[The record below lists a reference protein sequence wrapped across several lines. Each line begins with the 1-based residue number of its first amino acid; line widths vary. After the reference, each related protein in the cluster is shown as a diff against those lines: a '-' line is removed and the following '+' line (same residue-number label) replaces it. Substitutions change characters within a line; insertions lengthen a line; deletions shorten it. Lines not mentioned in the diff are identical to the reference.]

1 LAPLA
6 VGGTD
11 NKGAAL
17 VDMLPVYIVV
27 GVLALLILYII
38 AVYNGLVAKRQTVN
52 EAFSGIDVQLK
63 LRRELVPNLVETV
76 KGYAA
81 HEKSTLDAV
90 ISARNAAAAAQGP
103 AALGAA
109 ESALTGA
116 LGKLFALAEAYPDLK
131 ASQNFMQLQTELSS
145 IEDKVAAARRFYNSS
160 VGDYN
165 TAIQQFPASIIASG
179 TGFAAREFFDVGE
192 SERAQ
197 LNVAPQVKF

>member
-1 LAPLA
+1 
-6 VGGTD
+6 
-11 NKGAAL
+11 
-17 VDMLPVYIVV
+17 MLPVYIGLGVV
-27 GVLALLILYII
+27 AVVVIAII
-38 AVYNGLVAKRQTVN
+38 AIYNGLVAKRQQVS

-63 LRRELVPNLVETV
+63 LRRELIPNLVETV

-90 ISARNAAAAAQGP
+90 IAARNAAAAAQGP
-103 AALGAA
+103 AAMGQA
-109 ESALTGA
+109 ESTLSGA
-116 LGKLFALAEAYPDLK
+116 LGKMFALAEAYPDLK
-131 ASQNFMQLQTELSS
+131 ASNNFIQLQTELSS

-165 TAIQQFPASIIASG
+165 TAIQQFPASIIAGSSG
-179 TGFAAREFFDVGE
+179 FTPREFFDVGE